1 MDQTSGIP
9 EPSDEL
15 MTEWATR
22 VIALSNIAKSKSLE
36 NIVYHVTRFF
46 MEEFPDYRIT
56 TCNPDKGENSFN
68 VSKHDNT
75 DADIMDIFSDPSEEP
90 ATEEEKMMV
99 KYVRRTYL
107 KILSMLQIDNPTKHT
122 EILADIGLGPFD
134 KEPNFREEAFK
145 FWAKKISNYY
155 KINKKTSVEDII
167 NSVIRFFNLLFPN
180 YYIYYSESSRQNQ
193 LPIYIKRKMEDTLL
207 YLPETDKIRRIMYST
222 YYKILEELRRGKEY
236 PKDPNFW
243 FDLVLVYE
251 TLGQREKAKV
261 FGEIGLAL
269 EIDDLF
275 GLTELFTYYS
285 ENKRPAEGLKY
296 VKKVGQY
303 YKDKKDYKLAMNTWK
318 TIARFE
324 PHNKENW
331 LILAEIHSEMGN
343 DSEANACKEK
353 AVKLN

>member
-1 MDQTSGIP
+1 MNQTSGIP

-22 VIALSNIAKSKSLE
+22 VITSSKIAKSKSLE
-36 NIVYHVTRFF
+36 DIVYQVARFF
-46 MEEFPDYRIT
+46 EEEFPDYRIT
-56 TCNPDKGENSFN
+56 TYNPDKGENSFN
-68 VSKHDNT
+68 VIKYDNT
-75 DADIMDIFSDPSEEP
+75 DEGILDIFLDSSEKP
-90 ATEEEKMMV
+90 TTEEEKMMV

-107 KILSMLQIDNPTKHT
+107 KILSVLQIDNPTKHT

-145 FWAKKISNYY
+145 FWGKKISSYY
-155 KINKKTSVEDII
+155 KITKKTSVEDII

-193 LPIYIKRKMEDTLL
+193 LPIYIKRKTGDTLM
-207 YLPETDKIRRIMYST
+207 YLSETDKIRRIMYAT
-222 YYKILEELRRGKEY
+222 YYKILEELKRGKEN

-251 TLGQREKAKV
+251 TIGQREKAKV
-261 FGEIGLAL
+261 LGEIGLVL

-285 ENKRPAEGLKY
+285 ENKRLAEGLKY

-303 YKDKKDYKLAMNTWK
+303 YKDKKDYKLALNTWK
-318 TIARFE
+318 TITNFE
-324 PHNKENW
+324 PRNKENW
-331 LILAEIHSEMGN
+331 VILAEIHTEIGN
-343 DSEANACKEK
+343 KSEAKTCEEK
-353 AVKLN
+353 AQQL